1 MWDHIQLAYFERI
14 GAKISP
20 DSEIVQVPRKV
31 WNTLQYTD
39 RSIHYKST
47 RTWMI
52 NSVNGCCL
60 IFEHKHFE
68 II

>member
-1 MWDHIQLAYFERI
+1 MWDHIQIEYFNKI
-14 GAKISP
+14 GATVGDDDIVKI
-20 DSEIVQVPRKV
+20 PRRV

-39 RSIHYKST
+39 RSIHDRTVK
-47 RTWMI
+47 TWMI